1 VLDYAV
7 SIEGFHCF
15 PWPVQ
20 ADPRI
25 VPWLA
30 RDCFHSYLHPVTI
43 FFCNPI
49 LFAICTS
56 TFSKLCINVF
66 SGM

>member
-1 VLDYAV
+1 MLVFTNVSEKPAASIFRVDDEDSMFRKNIGEFVLDYAV

-25 VPWLA
+25 VP
-30 RDCFHSYLHPVTI
+30 
-43 FFCNPI
+43 
-49 LFAICTS
+49 
-56 TFSKLCINVF
+56 
-66 SGM
+66 